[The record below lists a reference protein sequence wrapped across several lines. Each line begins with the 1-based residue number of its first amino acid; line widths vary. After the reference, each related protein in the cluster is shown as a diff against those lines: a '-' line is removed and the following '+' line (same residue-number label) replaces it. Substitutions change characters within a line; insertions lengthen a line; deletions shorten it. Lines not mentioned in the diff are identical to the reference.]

1 MMFAAA
7 GAIVV
12 TGLALGGLQLRERA
26 RYPQVTVP
34 DGSILLVEGFTSG
47 PVQELRLEPEFW
59 TVLKKVLPPRWHR
72 VTGPPLLPR
81 RVAEHQGQHALWL
94 SRRDPASGKYLSL
107 DHPFKV
113 EAVTAGGILFEAAG
127 SIGFGSGERASYAA
141 ILRVLDWRADTLRLR
156 VSKGDWQSEF
166 SIPNPK
172 RGQRFESWEAQPLP
186 RTNRVKGFDIVLR
199 GLRAFGDTNQPFWMP
214 QGEIERDGRWAGSW
228 FTTHWTFEDPTGNSG
243 WRGLPSSE
251 PIWKVR
257 LVASPSPQFPFSS
270 DELFPIGRIEMPGPG
285 EFRVLPGRSDW
296 TNAGLHAVVLTGP
309 GNFAFTDGRNT
320 LAQRPGEGASGS
332 STFMGLGAGGWRF
345 TSERLQPM
353 LHVLLRSPRLG
364 NRLMPGG
371 KASVPFVLCARRPD
385 GEPSVWSMPNSSVA
399 GDGTETVLHLS
410 FVLDPSETH
419 RVFDASLAVAPTR
432 VVESEW
438 IIASPYRR

>member
-1 MMFAAA
+1 MMLAAA
-7 GAIVV
+7 GALLL
-12 TGLALGGLQLRERA
+12 TGLALCGLQLRERA
-26 RYPQVTVP
+26 RYPQVTFP
-34 DGSILLVEGFTSG
+34 DGTVLMVEGLTSG
-47 PVQELRLEPEFW
+47 PMQELRLEPEFW

-81 RVAEHQGQHALWL
+81 RVEGHQGQHALWL

-107 DHPFKV
+107 DQPFKV

-127 SIGFGSGERASYAA
+127 SMGFGSGERAGYAA
-141 ILRVLDWRADTLRLR
+141 MLRVLDWRADTLRLR

-257 LVASPSPQFPFSS
+257 LVALPSPQFPFSS

-296 TNAGLHAVVLTGP
+296 TNAGLHAVLLTGP

-320 LAQRPGEGASGS
+320 LAQRPGEGGGGHLDVAGIGGGRMEVHVGS
-332 STFMGLGAGGWRF
+332 SPAHVARPDQVAAAWEPPHARGQGERSLRPVRPTSGWRAIGVEHAQQF
-345 TSERLQPM
+345 GRRGWNGDRPSSF
-353 LHVLLRSPRLG
+353 VRLG
-364 NRLMPGG
+364 SQRDPPGVRREPGG
-371 KASVPFVLCARRPD
+371 GAHACR
-385 GEPSVWSMPNSSVA
+385 
-399 GDGTETVLHLS
+399 
-410 FVLDPSETH
+410 
-419 RVFDASLAVAPTR
+419 
-432 VVESEW
+432 
-438 IIASPYRR
+438 